1 MLYLGKFLEMGKTVR
16 KEFPVTGLSC
26 ASCAISVESML
37 KEQKG
42 VLNASVNYANSLAQV
57 EFEPAIVQGEDLKS
71 IIQSI
76 GYDLLIENNGQ
87 NSKKSSSRNIPG
99 NSKQKQSGLL
109 SYRCP

>member
-1 MLYLGKFLEMGKTVR
+1 MGKTVK

-42 VLNASVNYANSLAQV
+42 VTSASVNYANSSAQV
-57 EFEPAIVQGEDLKS
+57 EFEPAIVQSEDLKA

-76 GYDLLIENNGQ
+76 GYDLLIEDDGAEQ
-87 NSKKSSSRNIPG
+87 QEGAEGGDFPEEIEPV
-99 NSKQKQSGLL
+99 
-109 SYRCP
+109 